1 MPVNETEKKWETFL
15 FSTPLLL
22 HAFYNVCV
30 RLLQSFA
37 QLLPPSPVS
46 QFHLKKNVI
55 LPRSVHGVPHIITT
69 IIISSLLAFCTFF
82 SDLFFFFLPIHILG
96 FFFSSFNTRS
106 QPVFLCLSSC
116 YVCYPFFFPLFHLLL
131 RVRQFTCA
139 FTFLTGAVVAHRFL
153 SDYSASHSTFEL
165 GKYIVHLTITIA
177 KKETDAFT
185 RFGGRQAQGKRTSER
200 FGSNKKALWRRLF
213 RKPGSFFFFYSL
225 CFWCVGIY
233 CVVLLF
239 LYSFPNRRG
248 LETNKRQSAEF
259 FFFSSFPPNA
269 FSSSAI
275 PFPPSFSG

>member
-1 MPVNETEKKWETFL
+1 MPFIMCVLACSSHSLSCF
-15 FSTPLLL
+15 LLL
-22 HAFYNVCV
+22 
-30 RLLQSFA
+30 
-37 QLLPPSPVS
+37 PSLN
-46 QFHLKKNVI
+46 FIKKKNVI

-82 SDLFFFFLPIHILG
+82 SDLFFFFLPIHTIG
-96 FFFSSFNTRS
+96 FFFSHLSTLVRSRSF
-106 QPVFLCLSSC
+106 
-116 YVCYPFFFPLFHLLL
+116 YVYHLATFATLFFFSLFHLLL
-131 RVRQFTCA
+131 RVRQFICA

-213 RKPGSFFFFYSL
+213 RKPGSFFFFLLSL
-225 CFWCVGIY
+225 LLVRWDLLRF
-233 CVVLLF
+233 LLF

-248 LETNKRQSAEF
+248 LETNKRQSAELF
-259 FFFSSFPPNA
+259 FFSSSFPPNA